1 MYHRDLEH
9 RLNLRLN
16 DDQFN
21 FITKQAE
28 LFGQSPSAFMRTLI
42 TSCMIAEKRLEQEAD
57 KLLERGVSVNENI
70 KADKHDII

>member
-1 MYHRDLEH
+1 MYHGDLEH

-42 TSCMIAEKRLEQEAD
+42 TSCMIAEKRLEEEAN
-57 KLLERGVSVNENI
+57 KLIERGVSVNENI
-70 KADKHDII
+70 KANKHDII